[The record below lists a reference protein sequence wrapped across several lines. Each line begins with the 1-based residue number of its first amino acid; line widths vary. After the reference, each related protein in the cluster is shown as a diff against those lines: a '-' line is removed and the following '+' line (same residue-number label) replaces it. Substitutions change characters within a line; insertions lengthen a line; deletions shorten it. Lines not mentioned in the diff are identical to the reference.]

1 MSAAPATPAAGPA
14 PAPAP
19 RRRRAPPLFAQI
31 FALLVLSL
39 IAALAINLAIL
50 YLLPPPPPEFFRVS
64 EVAQALRAEGRPVST
79 LSGRTLQG
87 RRVAAPPAPSASRE
101 RFNPFTGV
109 LRDDLQARLGVRAG
123 EARLVLLEP
132 EHHPARRPLRNL
144 QRQLSV
150 DRAVPG
156 EIHYIISPFD
166 AAVRAPGGG
175 WWAVDV
181 REPGVLSSWEQR
193 VLLWFGLSALLLA
206 PVAYLFAR
214 RLAAPIAAFAAAAE
228 RLGRDPGAPPVVV
241 TGSAEIETASAAF
254 NDMQDRLRRYVADRT
269 TMIGAV
275 AHDLRTPL
283 TRLRFR
289 IESAPEPLRA
299 KMAADM
305 DEMEQMIA
313 ATMAFVRDTAR
324 PAERRRLEL
333 SSLVEAVADEMAET
347 GLDVRAEPGR
357 PVVIDGDPLAL
368 RRLVANLIDNA
379 VKFGARARTR
389 VYADGEGALAIVEID
404 DDGPGVPEHQRQQ
417 VFEPFHRGEPSRSRE
432 TGGAGLGL
440 AVVRSIARA
449 HGGDADLGNRVEGGL
464 RACVRLPL
472 SP

>member
-1 MSAAPATPAAGPA
+1 MSAGAAPGAEATPRL
-14 PAPAP
+14 
-19 RRRRAPPLFAQI
+19 RRRRAPPLFVQL

-39 IAALAINLAIL
+39 IAALAINIAIL
-50 YLLPPPPPEFFRVS
+50 FLLPPPAPEFFRVS
-64 EVAQALRAEGRPVST
+64 EVVQALRAQGRPVNT
-79 LSGRTLQG
+79 LSGRLLQA
-87 RRVAAPPAPSASRE
+87 RRAPGPPPPTRE
-101 RFNPFTGV
+101 RFNPFTSL
-109 LRDDLQARLGVRAG
+109 LRDDLQARLGAPPG
-123 EARLVLLEP
+123 DARLVLLEP

-156 EIHYIISPFD
+156 EIHYVISPFE

-175 WWAVDV
+175 WWTLDV

-228 RLGRDPGAPPVVV
+228 RLGRDPGAPPVDV

-347 GLDVRAEPGR
+347 GLNVSAEAGR

-379 VKFGARARTR
+379 VKFGARARAR
-389 VYADGEGALAIVEID
+389 VYAEADTAVVEID
-404 DDGPGVPEHQRQQ
+404 DEGPGVPDHQRER

-449 HGGDADLGNRVEGGL
+449 HGGDAELLNLAGGGL
-464 RACVRLPL
+464 RVRTRLPL
-472 SP
+472 SPHG